1 MRYYTVRTRMI
12 RAQHQFDRSIFIDS
26 SNIDEIREWH
36 ETGVID
42 GATTNQLIMLKDGVK
57 PGQYERVIKTICKE
71 LKGMP
76 VSVELTDST
85 ATPESMVREAKR
97 INAIATNIVVKVPMI
112 PDTTKSLWV
121 IQQLAKSNIAVN
133 VTTMMTYEQMVMA
146 TLVTRHC
153 KKPSFI
159 SIFWGRSLEDQAK
172 YRSRS
177 DYMAKY
183 PRVGTASEVNAH
195 PRHIV
200 QNTRSFL
207 DEGGYDNV
215 HIIAGS
221 IRTSAMV
228 GEAFA
233 AGAHIVTI
241 TPDTLIA
248 MLFSQRSIE
257 TIKQF
262 DEAWKE
268 LQKSKR

>member
-1 MRYYTVRTRMI
+1 MKKAALHR
-12 RAQHQFDRSIFIDS
+12 FDRSIFIDS
-26 SNIDEIREWH
+26 SDVDEIKQWND
-36 ETGVID
+36 TGVID
-42 GATTNQLIMLKDGVK
+42 GATTNQMIMLKDGVK
-57 PGQYERVIKTICKE
+57 PKDYVKVIRTICRE
-71 LKGMP
+71 LVGMP

-85 ATPESMVREAKR
+85 ASPEEMVREAKR
-97 INAIATNIVVKVPMI
+97 IHALANNIVVKVPMI

-121 IQQLAKSNIAVN
+121 IQQLAKLNIAVN
-133 VTTMMTYEQMVMA
+133 VTTMMTYEQMIMA
-146 TLVTRHC
+146 TLATRHC
-153 KKPSFI
+153 VKPSFI

-183 PRVGTASEVNAH
+183 PRVGTASEVNSH
-195 PRHIV
+195 PRYIV

-241 TPDTLIA
+241 TPDTLVA

-262 DEAWKE
+262 DDAWKE
-268 LQKSKR
+268 LQKNKH

>member
-1 MRYYTVRTRMI
+1 MMRAT
-12 RAQHQFDRSIFIDS
+12 HQFDRSIFIDS

-42 GATTNQLIMLKDGVK
+42 GATTNQLIMLKDGIH
-57 PGQYERVIKTICKE
+57 PSQYERVIKRICKE
-71 LKGMP
+71 LNGMP

-85 ATPESMVREAKR
+85 ARPEAMVREAKR
-97 INAIATNIVVKVPMI
+97 INSLSHNIVVKVPMI

-121 IQQLAKSNIAVN
+121 IRQLAKLNIAVN

-146 TLVTRHC
+146 ILATRHC
-153 KKPSFI
+153 QKPSFI
-159 SIFWGRSLEDQAK
+159 SIFWGRSMEDQAK

-177 DYMAKY
+177 DYMAQY
-183 PRVGTASEVNAH
+183 PRVGVASEINSH
-195 PRHIV
+195 PRYIV
-200 QNTRSFL
+200 QNTRVFL
-207 DEGGYDNV
+207 DEGGYENI

-221 IRTSAMV
+221 IRTAAMV

-233 AGAHIVTI
+233 AGVHIVTI

-257 TIKQF
+257 TIQQF
-262 DEAWKE
+262 DDAWKE
-268 LQKSKR
+268 LQKRT